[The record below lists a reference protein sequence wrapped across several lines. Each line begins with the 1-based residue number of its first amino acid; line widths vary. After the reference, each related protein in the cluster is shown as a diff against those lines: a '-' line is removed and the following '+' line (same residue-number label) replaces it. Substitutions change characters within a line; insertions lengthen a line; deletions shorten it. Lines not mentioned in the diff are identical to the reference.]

1 MGLQHF
7 GVEGFDVV
15 EGYFAWISGSAD
27 IGKCLVGESG
37 NILFSYAE
45 VAQMLRDTDF
55 DGEGAHS
62 VDGGLRG
69 LRMVS
74 NPQFFLKKAP
84 HRFVFGK
91 NTKFFINFA

>member
-1 MGLQHF
+1 MLLIYDFGLQHF

-15 EGYFAWISGSAD
+15 ESHFAGIAGSAD
-27 IGKCLVGESG
+27 VGKSLVGEG
-37 NILFSYAE
+37 RNILFSYAE

-74 NPQFFLKKAP
+74 NP
-84 HRFVFGK
+84 
-91 NTKFFINFA
+91 

>member
-1 MGLQHF
+1 
-7 GVEGFDVV
+7 
-15 EGYFAWISGSAD
+15 
-27 IGKCLVGESG
+27 
-37 NILFSYAE
+37 
-45 VAQMLRDTDF
+45 MLRDTDF
-55 DGEGAHS
+55 DGEDVHS
-62 VDGGLRG
+62 TDRGLRG